1 MISQAE
7 LQAGRDRVIEELEKG
22 FPILNICDV
31 MDWIYYTF
39 EPNKKQWEMP
49 YDWETEK
56 LKEFS
61 RNFGVFLYE
70 KPRED
75 YFPQLGILEAEER
88 GYRGVILSDLS

>member
-1 MISQAE
+1 MISQTE

-31 MDWIYYTF
+31 MDWIYFTF
-39 EPNKKQWEMP
+39 KKEA
-49 YDWETEK
+49 YSESYEWETQK

-61 RNFGVFLYE
+61 QNFGVFLYE

-88 GYRGVILSDLS
+88 GSRGVILSDLS

>member
-1 MISQAE
+1 MISQTE
-7 LQAGRDRVIEELEKG
+7 LQAGRDRVIEELEKP

-31 MDWIYYTF
+31 MDWIYFTF
-39 EPNKKQWEMP
+39 NKEAYSES
-49 YDWETEK
+49 YDWETQK

-61 RNFGVFLYE
+61 QNFGVFLYE

-75 YFPQLGILEAEER
+75 YFPQLGVLEAEER

>member
-7 LQAGRDRVIEELEKG
+7 LQAGRDRVIEELEKP

-31 MDWIYYTF
+31 MDWIYFTF
-39 EPNKKQWEMP
+39 KKEAYSMP

-61 RNFGVFLYE
+61 QNFGVFLYE
-70 KPRED
+70 RPRED
-75 YFPQLGILEAEER
+75 YFPQEGVLEAEER

>member
-31 MDWIYYTF
+31 MDWIYFTF
-39 EPNKKQWEMP
+39 RKEPYSQSYE
-49 YDWETEK
+49 WETQK
-56 LKEFS
+56 LREFS
-61 RNFGVFLYE
+61 QNFGVFLYE

-75 YFPQLGILEAEER
+75 YFPQLGVLEAEER

>member
-7 LQAGRDRVIEELEKG
+7 LQAGRDRVIEELEKP

-31 MDWIYYTF
+31 MDWIYFTF
-39 EPNKKQWEMP
+39 NKEA
-49 YDWETEK
+49 YSESYEWETQK

-61 RNFGVFLYE
+61 QNFGVFLYE

-75 YFPQLGILEAEER
+75 YFPQLGVLEAEER

>member
-1 MISQAE
+1 MIDSGIE
-7 LQAGRDRVIEELEKG
+7 VGRDRTIEGLEKP

-39 EPNKKQWEMP
+39 EPNKEQWEMP
-49 YDWETEK
+49 YEWETQK
-56 LKEFS
+56 VKEFS
-61 RNFGVFLYE
+61 QNFGVFLYE

-75 YFPQLGILEAEER
+75 YFPQLGVLEAEER